1 VIERFAVPPGED
13 EAFLA
18 AWADAGDAGARLL
31 RALRDDAP
39 YRFVAIGPG
48 EVVREQG
55 EPDVAGGVWRIDV
68 VDGPV
73 EWPTGRQGFLGARLY
88 RDGLEIQRWSSPL
101 MVQRAGLGGAL
112 YVAA

>member
-1 VIERFAVPPGED
+1 VPRVIERFAVPPGED

-18 AWADAGDAGARLL
+18 AWRASGDPGAVLL

-39 YRFVAIGPG
+39 HRYVAVSEPLL
-48 EVVREQG
+48 
-55 EPDVAGGVWRIDV
+55 PDVDGGVWRIAPPGEPQD
-68 VDGPV
+68 
-73 EWPTGRQGFLGARLY
+73 GRQGFLGARAEGDVEL
-88 RDGLEIQRWSSPL
+88 QRWSSPL